1 MELLLLLAL
10 MLDGPFRWALILAP
24 LPAIAV
30 PAFGIGFAVGRRA
43 GTGYIV
49 PARWIGVAL
58 AVTIVSGLAMTML
71 QPLRSPQQ
79 TLLASQL
86 GRIDSAAAHAEI
98 DRNNSIR
105 GLTLRGATHFGPFVF
120 VLAAACGLRAAS
132 ACRPEKSREA

>member
-1 MELLLLLAL
+1 MELLLLLAV
-10 MLDGPFRWALILAP
+10 MLDGPFRWALILGP
-24 LPAIAV
+24 LPAVAA
-30 PAFGIGFAVGRRA
+30 PAFGVGFMLGRRV
-43 GTGYIV
+43 GTHAAVLAPWTVGAI
-49 PARWIGVAL
+49 AVA
-58 AVTIVSGLAMTML
+58 AVFGLTMTLL

-98 DRNNSIR
+98 DRNNSVR

-132 ACRPEKSREA
+132 ARRPETSREA